1 MMGKAMASIL
11 AKLMKADN
19 VYLPFFI
26 TTEFTAEE
34 RELLDVDNWPP
45 KSREAAE
52 AYLSD
57 PRWNNVLTEQMIELL
72 LLIDGIRFSID
83 CFLTETCGRI
93 EFYILSIE
101 TVEYRPVMSIVY
113 DGRIHVND
121 IRSDDLLTNEGLLFI
136 NE

>member
-1 MMGKAMASIL
+1 MNQQDYLERQFEMMGKAMASIL

-57 PRWNNVLTEQMIELL
+57 PRWNNVLSEQMIELL
-72 LLIDGIRFSID
+72 LVIAEQTTLDERNRIIESIQHLLGVMND
-83 CFLTETCGRI
+83 KNDTISFNR
-93 EFYILSIE
+93 LSIQE
-101 TVEYRPVMSIVY
+101 RVDELKK
-113 DGRIHVND
+113 D
-121 IRSDDLLTNEGLLFI
+121 
-136 NE
+136 